1 MRAATVIKMFGGAA
15 SLVGLWLTGNLVF
28 FHTVRFWEVP
38 LSHQIH
44 WILVAA
50 IAILMISRAT
60 SVRGSLED
68 KVQQVLVSAAVLFGA
83 YALIILVGRLFFS
96 RSILAAVVPA
106 TILIS
111 LGIVWFRH
119 RHAGI
124 RTAVIASL
132 VKSIPT
138 SIASADVIS
147 DPTVD
152 FRPYDVVLVDLHE
165 PVSGEWSRALS
176 RAMLSGCRVR
186 HVEDHVEDLFG
197 AVSLEHFELE
207 HMASTDLS
215 SYIQIKRML
224 DFIGAMALLPIA
236 LPLIGISAMLVLIFS
251 GRPAFFIQDRIGLG
265 GQPFRMWK
273 VRTMRPLEVG
283 KEHQAALPGD
293 ARVTRVGRFL
303 RRTRLDELPQLW
315 NVLKGEMSLIGP
327 RPEAVPFHDSY
338 VDAYPKF
345 AYRCLVR
352 PGISGWAQVNAPPS
366 ATADEAA
373 KKLTYD
379 LYYVKHQSM
388 ALDLQ
393 IAIRTLWTVTRGS
406 GVR

>member
-1 MRAATVIKMFGGAA
+1 MAV
-15 SLVGLWLTGNLVF
+15 LWLAGNYIYF
-28 FHTVRFWEVP
+28 QTVRVWEVP
-38 LSHQIH
+38 ATHQIH
-44 WILVAA
+44 LVLVAA
-50 IAILMISRAT
+50 IAAMVVSRALT
-60 SVRGSLED
+60 VRGSLED

-83 YALIILVGRLFFS
+83 YALFILLGRQFFS
-96 RSILAAVVPA
+96 RTILAGVVPA
-106 TILIS
+106 TIVIS
-111 LGIVWFRH
+111 LGVIWIRH
-119 RHAGI
+119 RRTGI
-124 RTAVIASL
+124 RTAVIAPL
-132 VKSIPT
+132 VKAMPT
-138 SIASADVIS
+138 QIASADVVT
-147 DPTVD
+147 DPAAD
-152 FRPYDVVLVDLHE
+152 FRFYDVVLVDLHE
-165 PVSGEWSRALS
+165 PVSGDWSRALS

-186 HVEDHVEDLFG
+186 HVEDHVEDLMG

-207 HMASTDLS
+207 HMASTEMS

-224 DFIGAMALLPIA
+224 DFVGALALLPLA
-236 LPLIGISAMLVLIFS
+236 LPLIALSVVLVIV
-251 GRPAFFIQDRIGLG
+251 GNGWPAFFIQDRVGLG
-265 GQPFRMWK
+265 GEPFRMWK
-273 VRTMRPLEVG
+273 VRTMRPLG
-283 KEHQAALPGD
+283 AGMEHQAALPGD
-293 ARVTRVGRFL
+293 ARVTRIGRFL

-315 NVLKGEMSLIGP
+315 NVLKGDMSLIGP
-327 RPEAVPFHDSY
+327 RPEAVAFHNAY

-393 IAIRTLWTVTRGS
+393 IAVRTLWTVTRGS